1 MPQDNLGFLSLMIL
15 VWGLLAAVVLTFLW
29 RRKKW
34 ALATGPV
41 LMFVANFAAQNVAV
55 NEGSGACAGA
65 ILLPLCGLA
74 ASWLTLKLA
83 ALRRS

>member
-34 ALATGPV
+34 VLAIGPV
-41 LMFVANFAAQNVAV
+41 LMFVASFAAQNVAV
-55 NEGSGACAGA
+55 DEGEGACAGA
-65 ILLPLCGLA
+65 IVLPLVGLA
-74 ASWLTLKLA
+74 ASWLILKLA